1 MVGRY
6 LGVPVFTAHVSV
18 DAISRVAMVITE
30 VAVIAGRILHVLR
43 LDVVSHIRRL
53 GNESALA
60 ALPLASSQAGH
71 HRVK

>member
-1 MVGRY
+1 MAGRY
-6 LGVPVFTAHVSV
+6 LGVPVLTAHVSV
-18 DAISRVAMVITE
+18 DTIPCVAMVVTE
-30 VAVIAGRILHVLR
+30 VTVIAGGILHVLR